1 MEDLAMPF
9 REFEQLEKAI
19 EFQNRLKKAN
29 LLSQLSKMNFNTEK
43 NSVYVVSIYMRDLE
57 KALLI
62 SKSISLE

>member
-9 REFEQLEKAI
+9 REFEQIENAI

-29 LLSQLSKMNFNTEK
+29 LFSQLSKMNFNSEK
-43 NSVYVVSIYMRDLE
+43 KSVYVVSIYTRDLD

-62 SKSISLE
+62 SKSIL